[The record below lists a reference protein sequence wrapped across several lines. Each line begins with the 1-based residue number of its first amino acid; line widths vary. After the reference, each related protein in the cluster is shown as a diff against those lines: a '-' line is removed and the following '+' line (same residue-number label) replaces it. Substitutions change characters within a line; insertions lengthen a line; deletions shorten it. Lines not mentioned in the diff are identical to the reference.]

1 MDKKKLI
8 DKESRFD
15 VAILAAGDFP
25 KNNVVLEILKKT
37 TPLVVCDS
45 AMEEVIAYNKDKNNE
60 EQLHPSA
67 VVGDGDSLHSELK
80 EKYRAI
86 WHHYSEQDFNDLTK
100 ATKFAIKNYSS
111 KTIAYIGA
119 TGKREDH
126 TIGNISLMRYY
137 HEHLGIAPTL
147 ITDYGWFVTSNG
159 EDLFESFAGQQVSIF
174 NCGCKRLES
183 EGLKWNIS
191 PFNELWEG
199 TLNEATSDSFKI
211 NGDGEYL
218 VFRTF
223 KKKIMAK

>member
-1 MDKKKLI
+1 MYSLI
-8 DKESRFD
+8 TESSKFD
-15 VAILAAGDFP
+15 AVILAAGDFP
-25 KNNVVLEILKKT
+25 TGKIAQAILSRT
-37 TPLVVCDS
+37 LPLIVCDS
-45 AMEEVIAYNKDKNNE
+45 ALEEIVEFNKGKQDCEKL
-60 EQLHPSA
+60 QPTA
-67 VVGDGDSLHSELK
+67 VVGDGDSLDSVLK
-80 EKYRAI
+80 KQYHEI

-100 ATKFAIKNYSS
+100 ATKFAIDNYSP

-147 ITDYGWFVTSNG
+147 ITDYGWFVPSNG
-159 EDLFESFAGQQVSIF
+159 EDQFESFAGQQVSIF
-174 NCGCKRLES
+174 NCGCKRLEN
-183 EGLKWNIS
+183 EGLKWNTS

>member
-60 EQLHPSA
+60 ERLHPSA

-137 HEHLGIAPTL
+137 HEHLGVAPAL
-147 ITDYGWFVTSNG
+147 ITDYGWFVPSNG

-183 EGLKWNIS
+183 EGLKWNTS

>member
-8 DKESRFD
+8 DKESQFD

-45 AMEEVIAYNKDKNNE
+45 AMEEVIAYNKDKNDE
-60 EQLHPSA
+60 EQLNPSA

-111 KTIAYIGA
+111 KTIAYFGA

-147 ITDYGWFVTSNG
+147 ITDYGWFVPSNG

-183 EGLKWNIS
+183 EGLKWNTS

>member
-1 MDKKKLI
+1 MDKKRLI
-8 DKESRFD
+8 DKESQFD

-37 TPLVVCDS
+37 TPLIVCDS
-45 AMEEVIAYNKDKNNE
+45 AMEEVIAYNKDKNDE
-60 EQLHPSA
+60 EQLNPSA

-137 HEHLGIAPTL
+137 HEHLGITPTL
-147 ITDYGWFVTSNG
+147 ITDYGWFVPSNG

>member
-25 KNNVVLEILKKT
+25 KNNVVLEILQKT

-45 AMEEVIAYNKDKNNE
+45 AMEDVIAYNKDKNNG
-60 EQLHPSA
+60 EQLYPSA

-111 KTIAYIGA
+111 KTIAYFGA

-147 ITDYGWFVTSNG
+147 ITDYGWFVPSNG

-183 EGLKWNIS
+183 EGLKWNTS

>member
-37 TPLVVCDS
+37 TPMVVCDS
-45 AMEEVIAYNKDKNNE
+45 EMEEVIAYNKDKNNG

-100 ATKFAIKNYSS
+100 ATKFSINNYLSM
-111 KTIAYIGA
+111 TIAYFGA

-147 ITDYGWFVTSNG
+147 ITDYGWFVPSNG

-183 EGLKWNIS
+183 EGLKWNTS

>member
-45 AMEEVIAYNKDKNNE
+45 AMEDVIAYNKDKNNG

-147 ITDYGWFVTSNG
+147 ITDYGWFVPSNG

-183 EGLKWNIS
+183 EELKWNTS

>member
-1 MDKKKLI
+1 
-8 DKESRFD
+8 
-15 VAILAAGDFP
+15 
-25 KNNVVLEILKKT
+25 
-37 TPLVVCDS
+37 
-45 AMEEVIAYNKDKNNE
+45 MEEVIAYNKDKNNE

-111 KTIAYIGA
+111 KTIAYFGA

-147 ITDYGWFVTSNG
+147 ITDYGWFVPSNG

-183 EGLKWNIS
+183 EGLKWNTS